1 MDMMSILG
9 VVNSVALM
17 VFAEDQLVYY
27 TFYEKIIIF
36 LAAEQVFL
44 LFKAYIHSLIPSG
57 NLIAMIIHSL
67 IPYWSIQ
74 SYYVLLTPITPSPS
88 IHSLLPS
95 GNLIDMII
103 HTHTHTPSL
112 SSSLSYLP
120 PSPPPPTIHS
130 HYPLRAG
137 LGGRHRSSSH
147 SSFTISFISPFHD
160 LLSLLPL
167 LTLSHTLTLTLYPLL
182 LPPQSRIGWATL
194 RLLPLSLHLS
204 PHRSL
209 IPSPT
214 HQYLCNLCSNTLY
227 PLPLPLQSRIG

>member
-1 MDMMSILG
+1 MSIAEDVGGWAALMDMMSILG

-103 HTHTHTPSL
+103 HTHTHT
-112 SSSLSYLP
+112 
-120 PSPPPPTIHS
+120 
-130 HYPLRAG
+130 
-137 LGGRHRSSSH
+137 
-147 SSFTISFISPFHD
+147 
-160 LLSLLPL
+160 
-167 LTLSHTLTLTLYPLL
+167 
-182 LPPQSRIGWATL
+182 
-194 RLLPLSLHLS
+194 LHLS

-209 IPSPT
+209 ISP
-214 HQYLCNLCSNTLY
+214 
-227 PLPLPLQSRIG
+227 PLPPPPLSTPTTPSEPDWVGDIEAPLTPPLRSLSYPPFMTSFHSYPF